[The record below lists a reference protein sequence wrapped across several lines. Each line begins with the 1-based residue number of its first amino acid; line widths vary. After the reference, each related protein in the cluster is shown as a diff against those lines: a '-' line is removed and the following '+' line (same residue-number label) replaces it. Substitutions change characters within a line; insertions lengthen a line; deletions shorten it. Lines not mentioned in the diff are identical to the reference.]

1 MARVAVFVGS
11 LRRDSINRKLA
22 QALAKLAAPRG
33 LDLQLVELADLPHY
47 NDDLWA
53 APAGAPPAV
62 LRLKRTVEEADA
74 VLFVTPEYNR
84 SIPGL
89 LKDVIDWASRP
100 WGKNSWTGKPGA
112 IAGASGGKIGTAV
125 AQSQIRSS
133 LVVLDVALMGQPEAY
148 VQVTP
153 GLIDADFNLTD
164 ESVEK
169 FLTGFVAAFA
179 DWIGKISGVVPEPG
193 QPDVAPVIEKAA

>member
-1 MARVAVFVGS
+1 MAHVAVFVGS
-11 LRRDSINRKLA
+11 IRRDSINLKLA

-33 LDLQLVELADLPHY
+33 LDLELVELADLPHY
-47 NDDLWA
+47 NEDLWA
-53 APAGAPPAV
+53 APPPSV
-62 LRLKRTVEEADA
+62 LRLKRSIEEADA

-89 LKDVIDWASRP
+89 LKDAIDWASRP
-100 WGKNSWTGKPGA
+100 WGKNSWTGKPGS

-153 GLIDADFNLTD
+153 GLIDADFNVTD
-164 ESVEK
+164 DSVEK
-169 FLTGFVAAFA
+169 FLAGFVAAFA
-179 DWIGKISGVVPEPG
+179 DWIGKISGIVPEPG